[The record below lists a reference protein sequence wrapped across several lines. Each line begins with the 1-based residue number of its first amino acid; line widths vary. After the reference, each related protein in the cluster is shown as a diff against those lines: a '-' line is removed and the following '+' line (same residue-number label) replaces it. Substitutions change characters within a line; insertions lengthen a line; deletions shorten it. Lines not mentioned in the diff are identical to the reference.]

1 LEGNIKMIDRK
12 IESLTF
18 PVLRQMNLINE
29 KELRDLFI
37 VNDFKEMR
45 AEGLTVE
52 AIIEICS
59 QKKYNNQ
66 YLSKYMIR
74 YIIYKKGL
82 S

>member
-1 LEGNIKMIDRK
+1 MPD

-37 VNDFKEMR
+37 INDFKGMR
-45 AEGLTVE
+45 ADGLTVE
-52 AIIEICS
+52 ECIEICS
-59 QKKYNNQ
+59 QRKYNNQ
-66 YLSKYMIR
+66 CLSRYMIR